1 MADHANFQ
9 IKNYF
14 PDKDID
20 KKLLPENSDSSNLH
34 DVPVLDD
41 FEKPLL
47 VSKMAISTL
56 ERIQGCSKPFYCG
69 SDTSAALI

>member
-1 MADHANFQ
+1 MADYANFQ
-9 IKNYF
+9 LKNYI

-41 FEKPLL
+41 FEKLLL
-47 VSKMAISTL
+47 VSKMARLWKGFKDVRNHSTVEVTHL
-56 ERIQGCSKPFYCG
+56 
-69 SDTSAALI
+69 LH

>member
-1 MADHANFQ
+1 MADYANFQ
-9 IKNYF
+9 LKNYI
-14 PDKDID
+14 PDKGID

-41 FEKPLL
+41 FEKLLL

-56 ERIQGCSKPFYCG
+56 QGIQGCSKPFYCG
-69 SDTSAALI
+69 SDTSATLI